1 MEIMRRGRIIMERR
15 ALPHSLSSSIGVDS
29 SSHPPRR
36 PIRRGSPAALPSL
49 LSPPTRPWTAR
60 ASRSATPS
68 RPGVAPRPRPATPVH
83 PRAPTRP
90 RAPRTVQPASSTPL
104 SPVSAPRST
113 YIPSRG
119 LGERVMGLGVGTSNV
134 SFTNS
139 ASRDAYQ
146 AARQART
153 ANDRLNQN
161 VSSPSRRRARSP
173 SDDSDSDDQPLCQ
186 RRRRLVPRVIPD
198 SSPSSIPS
206 PPRAADF
213 TPSHQVIPPPIPS
226 HADDLPIPSSNQT
239 VPPLAQPFRTQH
251 TQGDEAGPS
260 TRPSTVP
267 PAEPLQGPSSAPSGA
282 TAEPSATPGSAVGP
296 SGPPPLTYQDYCT
309 TFPSEAQLW
318 SQTDVPTSSLKMK
331 GRLATLWEE
340 NTSGIFQACA
350 ESLIMNHSFHAT
362 HHQNKM
368 LQDHVAE
375 LELQLNDPAQA
386 SHALRAEIKSLTSFR
401 ASKSDGPIS
410 SKVTCCQGLGAGSR
424 SKLKSQEVRLTFQET
439 QLASQATELATARSE
454 LAQARA
460 TTEGVSTALALYRE
474 GENDRCL
481 QHRAEYLRSPEFCA
495 QVGHRF
501 STSAIY
507 GAGGALRQLHE
518 QDYLR
523 SIPPPEFLD
532 HDRIIKEIPDE
543 IFAPFD

>member
-1 MEIMRRGRIIMERR
+1 MEIMRRGQIILERR
-15 ALPHSLSSSIGVDS
+15 ALPLSLSSSIGVVS

-49 LSPPTRPWTAR
+49 LSPPTRTRTAR

-68 RPGVAPRPRPATPVH
+68 RPWVAPRPQPATPEH
-83 PRAPTRP
+83 PRAPARP

-113 YIPSRG
+113 HIPGRG
-119 LGERVMGLGVGTSNV
+119 TGERVTGLGGGTGNV
-134 SFTNS
+134 PFTSF

-146 AARQART
+146 VARRART
-153 ANDRLNQN
+153 ANDRLNLN

-173 SDDSDSDDQPLCQ
+173 SDEFDSDDQPLSQ
-186 RRRRLVPRVIPD
+186 RRRRRAPRVIPD
-198 SSPSSIPS
+198 SGPSSIPS
-206 PPRAADF
+206 PPRAPNF
-213 TPSHQVIPPPIPS
+213 TPSHQVTSPPIPS
-226 HADDLPIPSSNQT
+226 PAGDLPIPSSSQT
-239 VPPLAQPFRTQH
+239 MPPLAQPFRTQH
-251 TQGDEAGPS
+251 TQGDEASPS
-260 TRPSTVP
+260 TRPSAVP
-267 PAEPLQGPSSAPSGA
+267 PTEPPRGPSSAPSGA
-282 TAEPSATPGSAVGP
+282 TADPSDTPGSAAGP

-318 SQTDVPTSSLKMK
+318 SRTDVPTSSLKIK
-331 GRLATLWEE
+331 GRLATVWEE
-340 NTSGIFQACA
+340 
-350 ESLIMNHSFHAT
+350 SLRQMDSLPPSAQMDQFTELYIKA
-362 HHQNKM
+362 
-368 LQDHVAE
+368 QD
-375 LELQLNDPAQA
+375 Q
-386 SHALRAEIKSLTSFR
+386 
-401 ASKSDGPIS
+401 
-410 SKVTCCQGLGAGSR
+410 
-424 SKLKSQEVRLTFQET
+424 KLKSQEAHLTSQET
-439 QLASQATELATARSE
+439 QLASQVTELATTRSE

-481 QHRAEYLRSPEFCA
+481 QHRAEYLRSPEFYA